1 MIYQTIARDDV
12 SIQSN
17 GLLGKLF
24 RVLFYVK
31 YMQTKMKKKTKAASS
46 DFDEVSQL
54 CYPRRKKI
62 STICIPG
69 QIVIL

>member
-1 MIYQTIARDDV
+1 MTYQTIARDDV
-12 SIQSN
+12 PIQSN
-17 GLLGKLF
+17 GLDGKHF

-31 YMQTKMKKKTKAASS
+31 YMQTKMKKNTKAASS

-62 STICIPG
+62 SSICISG